1 MTSRH
6 LLFQMTEK
14 QRAANKKRFLDQL
27 NKEFEQEMAVKT
39 DFRKY
44 LQKLQDG
51 KRFLMQNKDEEEKLM
66 HERKHMKK
74 SQTVYKLLNYAKRL
88 IKDMKE

>member
-1 MTSRH
+1 
-6 LLFQMTEK
+6 MTEK

-74 SQTVYKLLNYAKRL
+74 SQTGYKLLNYAKRL
-88 IKDMKE
+88 IKDRKE

>member
-74 SQTVYKLLNYAKRL
+74 SQTGYKLLNYAKRL
-88 IKDMKE
+88 IKDRKE